1 MADSMCG
8 PSNALQNFQKQS
20 QGDRTLQQ
28 DRLSNRTPQS
38 QGFRTAGPSAHN
50 LDPEFEVFQAGQLP
64 LQHPEAGFHPGFQ
77 HAHTPQ
83 PQQRMNAGPGASW
96 ANDFQRLAIASP
108 GMQQQGLP
116 QAQHAGGWHQE
127 FAQMNNTQSGMPQ
140 QQGQQHSYNAPLER
154 LSSLATTPF
163 GMNQQPMYQTPL
175 YQPAPQTQPSQP
187 HHLNPEVSTF
197 DEAAFAAAF
206 DQAAQSELQS
216 EQASLS
222 HALQEGHL
230 APAPIGADAIHHP
243 DAPSQPLLTPAQE
256 SDDLARTAG
265 ALLTS
270 VQGDQ
275 SDKFA
280 NSQFLQLMRQL
291 RDKEVVVEG
300 DAIMPAGAAGQGGPG
315 GAENPTPF
323 LCASS
328 ERRAWGWSPRAANAD
343 TASDAD
349 ALTKPPRQSQRGGV
363 PTTTYRGAAGRP
375 MGGAEGRRWARQD
388 GMEGG
393 EEVTPRIREY
403 QRANG
408 RGADGTPYPMQTRE
422 QVAANFERHRADVR
436 RREEREERARREM
449 WERGEET
456 TMPYRR
462 AGGGYAPQV
471 RVLKTRETPVVM
483 LAGAEEE
490 RAARVV
496 GGEGWGGVRERLK
509 DLRERMA
516 VEEGRLREVA
526 EEEVREQLAR
536 EGRSWGES

>member
-28 DRLSNRTPQS
+28 DRLSARTPQS

-50 LDPEFEVFQAGQLP
+50 LDPEFEAFQAGQLP
-64 LQHPEAGFHPGFQ
+64 LQHPEAGYHPGFQ
-77 HAHTPQ
+77 RAHTPQ
-83 PQQRMNAGPGASW
+83 PQQQRMNAGPGASW

-127 FAQMNNTQSGMPQ
+127 FAQMNNSQAGMQ

-163 GMNQQPMYQTPL
+163 GMGQQPMYQTPM
-175 YQPAPQTQPSQP
+175 YQPAPQIQPEQP
-187 HHLNPEVSTF
+187 QQLNAEVGTF

-222 HALQEGHL
+222 HALQEDHL

-243 DAPSQPLLTPAQE
+243 DAPSQQLLTPAQE

-280 NSQFLQLMRQL
+280 NSVFLQLMRQL

-300 DAIMPAGAAGQGGPG
+300 DAIMPAGSAGQGAGADNSQGGTPWLGPDGPG
-315 GAENPTPF
+315 T
-323 LCASS
+323 SH
-328 ERRAWGWSPRAANAD
+328 
-343 TASDAD
+343 
-349 ALTKPPRQSQRGGV
+349 
-363 PTTTYRGAAGRP
+363 RGAGGDVYDSAAGL
-375 MGGAEGRRWARQD
+375 
-388 GMEGG
+388 GMG
-393 EEVTPRIREY
+393 EEPMMLTMLPFR
-403 QRANG
+403 RANG
-408 RGADGTPYPMQTRE
+408 RRGEGTPFPLLTGGEAEAEYR
-422 QVAANFERHRADVR
+422 RAEGEFRPSPPTPHVPLVPR
-436 RREEREERARREM
+436 AMGGGARGARGLRAEEERE
-449 WERGEET
+449 
-456 TMPYRR
+456 
-462 AGGGYAPQV
+462 
-471 RVLKTRETPVVM
+471 
-483 LAGAEEE
+483 EEE

-496 GGEGWGGVRERLK
+496 AEEGWGGVRERLRG
-509 DLRERMA
+509 LRERMV

-526 EEEVREQLAR
+526 EEAVREELAR
-536 EGRSWGES
+536 EGRSWGDS

>member
-28 DRLSNRTPQS
+28 DRLSSRTPQS

-50 LDPEFEVFQAGQLP
+50 LDPEFEAFQAGQLP
-64 LQHPEAGFHPGFQ
+64 LQHPEAGFHPNF
-77 HAHTPQ
+77 Q

-96 ANDFQRLAIASP
+96 ATDFQRLAIASP

-127 FAQMNNTQSGMPQ
+127 FAQMNNSQAGMS

-163 GMNQQPMYQTPL
+163 GMGQQPMYQSPM
-175 YQPAPQTQPSQP
+175 YQPAQQMHNEQPQQ
-187 HHLNPEVSTF
+187 LNADVGTF

-222 HALQEGHL
+222 HALQDGGHL
-230 APAPIGADAIHHP
+230 TDAPIGADAIHHP
-243 DAPSQPLLTPAQE
+243 DAPSQQHLTPAQE

-280 NSQFLQLMRQL
+280 NSVFLQLMRQL

-300 DAIMPAGAAGQGGPG
+300 DAILPAGSSGSNPSGDGLENSQGGLAPWLV
-315 GAENPTPF
+315 EPDVP
-323 LCASS
+323 
-328 ERRAWGWSPRAANAD
+328 SPVA
-343 TASDAD
+343 
-349 ALTKPPRQSQRGGV
+349 
-363 PTTTYRGAAGRP
+363 YR
-375 MGGAEGRRWARQD
+375 
-388 GMEGG
+388 
-393 EEVTPRIREY
+393 
-403 QRANG
+403 RANG
-408 RGADGTPYPMQTRE
+408 LQWDGTPYPAPTRE
-422 QVAANFERHRADVR
+422 AMLASQAG
-436 RREEREERARREM
+436 RREEMGEKEEEGAVAGDDGGGGGG
-449 WERGEET
+449 GEGGGGDGVEGG
-456 TMPYRR
+456 YGAVEEF
-462 AGGGYAPQV
+462 AGGG
-471 RVLKTRETPVVM
+471 
-483 LAGAEEE
+483 GEEVE
-490 RAARVV
+490 GV
-496 GGEGWGGVRERLK
+496 GRGGGGGGVGE
-509 DLRERMA
+509 A
-516 VEEGRLREVA
+516 GEELGAFVG
-526 EEEVREQLAR
+526 VFY
-536 EGRSWGES
+536 G

>member
-28 DRLSNRTPQS
+28 DRLSSRTPQS
-38 QGFRTAGPSAHN
+38 QGFRSAGPSART
-50 LDPEFEVFQAGQLP
+50 LDPEFEAFQAGQLP

-83 PQQRMNAGPGASW
+83 PGQHMNAGPGASW

-127 FAQMNNTQSGMPQ
+127 FAQMNNTQAGMPQ
-140 QQGQQHSYNAPLER
+140 QQQHSYNAPLER

-163 GMNQQPMYQTPL
+163 GMGGQPMYQTPM
-175 YQPAPQTQPSQP
+175 YQPAQQMHPEQPQQ
-187 HHLNPEVSTF
+187 LNSEIGTF

-230 APAPIGADAIHHP
+230 TAAPIGADAIHHP
-243 DAPSQPLLTPAQE
+243 DAPSQQHLTPAQE

-300 DAIMPAGAAGQGGPG
+300 DTIMPASEAGMGGPAGGADNSSQGGPPWLG
-315 GAENPTPF
+315 PDGRGMAYRS
-323 LCASS
+323 ASG
-328 ERRAWGWSPRAANAD
+328 R
-343 TASDAD
+343 
-349 ALTKPPRQSQRGGV
+349 V
-363 PTTTYRGAAGRP
+363 HYRGDEPLLGGDSSDPLRRDIEANLIR
-375 MGGAEGRRWARQD
+375 MGEEIRR
-388 GMEGG
+388 GME
-393 EEVTPRIREY
+393 ETAEVPIQY
-403 QRANG
+403 KRANG
-408 RGADGTPYPMQTRE
+408 WVSESSAFLDSSADHQ
-422 QVAANFERHRADVR
+422 
-436 RREEREERARREM
+436 
-449 WERGEET
+449 
-456 TMPYRR
+456 
-462 AGGGYAPQV
+462 
-471 RVLKTRETPVVM
+471 TPVVNRAM
-483 LAGAEEE
+483 GGGGRGISGLRTEEDRERALREGMQRLGPEEVERATRIAEEE
-490 RAARVV
+490 GVR
-496 GGEGWGGVRERLK
+496 GVRERLK
-509 DLRERMA
+509 A
-516 VEEGRLREVA
+516 VEERRRYEEGIMRQLA
-526 EEEVREQLAR
+526 EEEVREELAR
-536 EGRSWGES
+536 EGRSWGPS

>member
-28 DRLSNRTPQS
+28 DRLSARTPQS
-38 QGFRTAGPSAHN
+38 QGFRSAGPSAHT
-50 LDPEFEVFQAGQLP
+50 LDPEFEAFQAGHLP

-77 HAHTPQ
+77 RGHTPQ
-83 PQQRMNAGPGASW
+83 PGQHMNAGPGASW

-127 FAQMNNTQSGMPQ
+127 FAQMNNSQAGMTQ
-140 QQGQQHSYNAPLER
+140 QQHSYNAPLER

-163 GMNQQPMYQTPL
+163 GIGGQPMYQTPM
-175 YQPAPQTQPSQP
+175 YQPAQQMHAEQPQQ
-187 HHLNPEVSTF
+187 LNADVGTF

-230 APAPIGADAIHHP
+230 AAAPIGADAIHHP
-243 DAPSQPLLTPAQE
+243 DAPSQQHLTPAQE

-300 DAIMPAGAAGQGGPG
+300 DAIMPASETGLGGGGADNPWLGPDGRGTAYQNASSSGRIPYPGKETSRHQGGWNG
-315 GAENPTPF
+315 N
-323 LCASS
+323 
-328 ERRAWGWSPRAANAD
+328 
-343 TASDAD
+343 
-349 ALTKPPRQSQRGGV
+349 
-363 PTTTYRGAAGRP
+363 RGAGV
-375 MGGAEGRRWARQD
+375 RQ
-388 GMEGG
+388 M
-393 EEVTPRIREY
+393 PY
-403 QRANG
+403 MRANG
-408 RGADGTPYPMQTRE
+408 RGRGGEVYPSPSAEEVHENLERVREETRRWDEERQRAPRMPYKRADGRVPDTSPFWGGE
-422 QVAANFERHRADVR
+422 AAESVPLRTEEDRDR
-436 RREEREERARREM
+436 TLREEIQRLGPEEVERARRIS
-449 WERGEET
+449 EREG
-456 TMPYRR
+456 
-462 AGGGYAPQV
+462 V
-471 RVLKTRETPVVM
+471 R
-483 LAGAEEE
+483 
-490 RAARVV
+490 
-496 GGEGWGGVRERLK
+496 GVRERL
-509 DLRERMA
+509 RG
-516 VEEGRLREVA
+516 VEERRRYEEGVMRELA
-526 EEEVREQLAR
+526 EEEVREELAR
-536 EGRSWGES
+536 EGRSWGPS